1 MGVNGDAVNMK
12 RKESR
17 RAVGLDPC
25 LRNSNAHSLL
35 FAFLCSQW
43 LSSYVV
49 HSGPQVCDAQDQ
61 EGCFLF

>member
-1 MGVNGDAVNMK
+1 MGVNGGAVNTK

-17 RAVGLDPC
+17 RAVGLAQC

-49 HSGPQVCDAQDQ
+49 HSRPQVRDAQDQ